1 MTPMRCH
8 LPLAVKSRTRW
19 IVALTAKP
27 AARLKLVAE
36 QAYTMGIS
44 KRGASVGTHRDK
56 DLVQERSP
64 DGRLRGSQG
73 IRMH

>member
-8 LPLAVKSRTRW
+8 LPLAVKSIIRK

-36 QAYTMGIS
+36 QAYHG
-44 KRGASVGTHRDK
+44 DK
-56 DLVQERSP
+56 
-64 DGRLRGSQG
+64 
-73 IRMH
+73 

>member
-1 MTPMRCH
+1 MHDRGQRQVSRPRFEIWMTPMRCH

-36 QAYTMGIS
+36 QAYHG
-44 KRGASVGTHRDK
+44 DK
-56 DLVQERSP
+56 
-64 DGRLRGSQG
+64 
-73 IRMH
+73 